1 MRRNSRRGVLLP
13 VRQIQDIVDKIA
25 GIINVEFGVMD
36 QSGYI
41 IACTDSE
48 KIDTRN
54 DKIQQILGSN
64 EAVIIIEGMAYEKIY
79 IKNMPEYI
87 VFIKNE
93 NEECVKY
100 LSLIALNI
108 SGACGT
114 GDDKLDKITFVK
126 NIIMDNILPGE
137 VLVKAKQLHLD
148 TDVFRVVFLIKSKEQ
163 SGMLLY
169 DVIQNLFPNKSKDFV
184 IMVDEYSVV
193 LIKEIKNPN
202 NKNEIQKTSKIII
215 DMLVSELMVKAVVGI
230 GTVVNNIRDIGR
242 SYKEA
247 QMALLIGSVFEND
260 KFIINYNKLGIG
272 RLIYQLP
279 ITLCNMF
286 LKEVFRDGSFES
298 FDSETM
304 LTIQKFFE
312 NNLNVSQTSRQL
324 HVHRNTLIYR
334 LEKIEKITGLDLKKF
349 EDAIILKVAMM
360 VKKYLD
366 SCENTS

>member
-1 MRRNSRRGVLLP
+1 MK
-13 VRQIQDIVDKIA
+13 QIQAVVDKIA
-25 GIINVEFGVMD
+25 EIINVEFGVMD

-41 IACTDSE
+41 IACTDGG
-48 KIDTRN
+48 KIDTKN
-54 DKIQQILGSN
+54 DEIQQILDSN
-64 EAVIIIEGMAYEKIY
+64 EAVTVIDGIAYEKIC
-79 IKNMPEYI
+79 IKNVPEYI
-87 VFIKNE
+87 VYIMNE
-93 NEECVKY
+93 NDECIKY

-108 SGACGT
+108 SGMCEKI
-114 GDDKLDKITFVK
+114 DDKPDKITFVK
-126 NIIMDNILPGE
+126 NIITDNILPGE
-137 VLVKAKQLHLD
+137 ILVKAKELHLD
-148 TDVFRVVFLIKSKEQ
+148 ADVFRAVFLVKSKEQ

-184 IMVDEYSVV
+184 IMIDEYSVV

-202 NKNEIQKTSKIII
+202 SKNEIQKIAKIII
-215 DMLVSELMVKAVVGI
+215 DMLTSELMVKAVVGI
-230 GTVVNNIRDIGR
+230 GTVVNNIRDLSR

-247 QMALLIGSVFEND
+247 RMALLIGSIFESD

-286 LKEVFRDGSFES
+286 LKEVFKEGSFES

-312 NNLNVSQTSRQL
+312 NNLNVSKTSRQL